1 VRARLER
8 FTEPAVL
15 LVLRDNPGHGYEL
28 LEHLQTLMPGERID
42 MGNLYRILRSLERE
56 GLVAS
61 TWLDDAPGPAKRTYV
76 ITESGR
82 RVLGQ
87 WVEAFRK
94 IERQI
99 AAFSQ
104 RYEQGRG

>member
-1 VRARLER
+1 
-8 FTEPAVL
+8 
-15 LVLRDNPGHGYEL
+15 
-28 LEHLQTLMPGERID
+28 
-42 MGNLYRILRSLERE
+42 
-56 GLVAS
+56 
-61 TWLDDAPGPAKRTYV
+61 V